1 MSQGERKMADSEGR
15 FAVAI
20 RSGRKLNN
28 VSWDSCRILLS
39 NKRLILAK
47 DDNKK
52 QISLNNIKEITDR
65 VDVSSKIA
73 AVSNYIGLRTAADN
87 VILVSARDQEQFELS
102 IYKALLDGNTV
113 LTKYPAVEGGV
124 ITGVNWSKAR
134 IQIEEES
141 IAVALKSGEFV
152 DLNYKSISDIEKDK
166 RTVKDE
172 SRDIISVSHAIDETS
187 YETYIATSKRKIGFI
202 YSFLEKGQD
211 QTESNI
217 ELSENEEEVV
227 MALYSGVSPF
237 EVPEFANLDID
248 EVEEIYEKL
257 LEQDIL
263 DEIRVRKEVSLTSR
277 GRNMASDAMNEE

>member
-1 MSQGERKMADSEGR
+1 MADSEGR

-124 ITGVNWSKAR
+124 ITGVDWSKAR

>member
-124 ITGVNWSKAR
+124 ITGVDWSKAR

>member
-73 AVSNYIGLRTAADN
+73 AVSNYIGLRTTADN

-124 ITGVNWSKAR
+124 ITGVDWSKAR

-166 RTVKDE
+166 RTVKNE
-172 SRDIISVSHAIDETS
+172 SRDIISVSHAIDKTS